1 VTPAGR
7 PRLIRRK
14 RRESL
19 HIDNSLRPKMRWR
32 RAIPVGTVPAS
43 ANPLTSPSGE
53 ELLMNDQSADKTTPA
68 EQVEDRRSFL
78 AKAGKIAIVAPAG
91 ALLLASTTKSQAIQA
106 GSGPA

>member
-1 VTPAGR
+1 
-7 PRLIRRK
+7 
-14 RRESL
+14 
-19 HIDNSLRPKMRWR
+19 
-32 RAIPVGTVPAS
+32 
-43 ANPLTSPSGE
+43 
-53 ELLMNDQSADKTTPA
+53 MNDQSADKTTPA